1 MSEEEITAST
11 SNEQAAPQKIILPKP
26 EEEVETT
33 AWHKTLISLALYI
46 GVYYL
51 LFHGNWKSIFLLV
64 AVLLIHESGH
74 FIAMKLFGYKD
85 VNMFFVPFLGAYV
98 TGEAQ
103 TLSQRNRAIVLLA
116 GPVPGII
123 IGWIFY
129 LLRDTQHINYS
140 LMNVPTVFI
149 LLNAFNL
156 LPVSPMD
163 GGQLVET
170 LFASKSIRI
179 QIGFYIF
186 SIIVGTVWIFYNQ
199 NWMLLFF
206 VFFLLIRI
214 QGLLKNEKV
223 RAELRA
229 QNIDLEQGYE
239 DLTDEEYTDIRQVL
253 LVNYGKT
260 LGNIPMFAQNDKE
273 DRVVRMVKVALM
285 TPIEDDLTTGQKW
298 MLMLGSLL
306 FLASAIYFWMNR

>member
-1 MSEEEITAST
+1 MNEEEIST
-11 SNEQAAPQKIILPKP
+11 NTFNKVVGTEKVILPKP
-26 EEEVETT
+26 EEELETT

-51 LFHGNWKSIFLLV
+51 LFQGNWKSILLLV
-64 AVLLIHESGH
+64 GVLLIHESGH

-85 VNMFFVPFLGAYV
+85 VNMFFVPFIGAYV

-123 IGWIFY
+123 VGWIAY
-129 LLRDTQHINYS
+129 LIIDTQHISYS

-170 LFASKSIRI
+170 LFASKSVRI
-179 QIGFYIF
+179 QIAFYILSMIIG
-186 SIIVGTVWIFYNQ
+186 SIWIIYSK
-199 NWMLLFF
+199 NWM
-206 VFFLLIRI
+206 FLLLVFLLIIRI
-214 QGLLKNEKV
+214 QGLLRNEKV
-223 RAELRA
+223 RKQLRA

-239 DLTDEEYTDIRQVL
+239 DLTDEEYTDIRHVL
-253 LVNYGKT
+253 LMNHGKT
-260 LGNIPMFAQNDKE
+260 LGNIPLYAQNDKE
-273 DRVVRMVKVALM
+273 DRVVRMVKFALM
-285 TPIEDDLTTGQKW
+285 TPIEDDLTTAQKW
-298 MLMLGSLL
+298 MLMFSSLL

>member
-1 MSEEEITAST
+1 MNEEEISA
-11 SNEQAAPQKIILPKP
+11 NILNDAVGAGKVILPKP

-51 LFHGNWKSIFLLV
+51 LFQGNWKSILLLV
-64 AVLLIHESGH
+64 GVLLIHESGH

-85 VNMFFVPFLGAYV
+85 VNMFFVPFIGAYV

-123 IGWIFY
+123 IGWIAY
-129 LLRDTQHINYS
+129 LIIDTQHISYS

-170 LFASKSIRI
+170 LFASKSVRI
-179 QIGFYIF
+179 QIAFYVLSMIIG
-186 SIIVGTVWIFYNQ
+186 SIWVIYSK
-199 NWMLLFF
+199 NWMLLLL
-206 VFFLLIRI
+206 VFLLIIRI
-214 QGLLKNEKV
+214 QGLLRNEKV
-223 RAELRA
+223 RKQLRA

-239 DLTDEEYTDIRQVL
+239 DLTDEEYTDIRHVL
-253 LVNYGKT
+253 LMNYGKT
-260 LGNIPMFAQNDKE
+260 LGNIPLYAQNEKE
-273 DRVVRMVKVALM
+273 DRVVRMVKFALM
-285 TPIEDDLTTGQKW
+285 TPIEDDLTIVQKW
-298 MLMLGSLL
+298 MLMFSSLL